1 MNKYSRNRPHLMR
14 SLRKSQVKSKSNKT
28 EFKQYLNT
36 IFTQFGLV
44 IALAFAILGGGFLFK
59 VRFYLIYKRLAS
71 WQSLVLTNRSF
82 WIRFQRISKYQK
94 SWKII
99 FLSYLS
105 FFRIYLDYTGRLPR
119 ISKKHFKSKKIL
131 GL

>member
-14 SLRKSQVKSKSNKT
+14 SLRNSQVKSQSNKT

-59 VRFYLIYKRLAS
+59 VRFYLIHKRLAS
-71 WQSLVLTNRSF
+71 
-82 WIRFQRISKYQK
+82 
-94 SWKII
+94 
-99 FLSYLS
+99 
-105 FFRIYLDYTGRLPR
+105 
-119 ISKKHFKSKKIL
+119 
-131 GL
+131 